1 MRSAAAPDSVRTMM
15 STPSLLASP
24 LVSSLK
30 STAILETEDSV
41 LSSADTVRFLP
52 CVFQYW
58 MKANCE

>member
-1 MRSAAAPDSVRTMM
+1 M

-58 MKANCE
+58 MKENCE

>member
-1 MRSAAAPDSVRTMM
+1 M